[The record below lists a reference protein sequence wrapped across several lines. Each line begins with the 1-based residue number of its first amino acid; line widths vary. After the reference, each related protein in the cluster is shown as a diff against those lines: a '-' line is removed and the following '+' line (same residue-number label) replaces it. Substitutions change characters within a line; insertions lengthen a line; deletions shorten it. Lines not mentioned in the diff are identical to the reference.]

1 MKKMPLFIYIFTL
14 SFMSYNSAMAMPPPP
29 GTGTMPSHATPT
41 MLTKISIGMP
51 FARVQAILGPMS
63 PCARQTS
70 QCFEYVE
77 MQSIP
82 GRPPIARHHQL
93 YFQQGRLARME
104 AQPSHP
110 APPTITIGMT
120 MAQVELLLGA
130 PHTKQATRWEY
141 IQHIRIAHNPPIESR
156 RVLHFAQGRLQRMEE
171 YQLPPR
177 RS

>member
-14 SFMSYNSAMAMPPPP
+14 GFMNYQFAMAMPPPNAA
-29 GTGTMPSHATPT
+29 PSHVTPT

-63 PCARQTS
+63 PCARNAQ

-93 YFQQGRLARME
+93 YFQQGRLARIE
-104 AQPSHP
+104 APLSHTT
-110 APPTITIGMT
+110 PPTITIGMT
-120 MAQVELLLGA
+120 MAQVEMLLGA

-141 IQHIRIAHNPPIESR
+141 IQHVRIAHNPPIESR

-171 YQLPPR
+171 YQLSPR
-177 RS
+177 HS